1 MSDIQILAT
10 LPAFQCLMASIEM
23 LSKLPTSFRRRVY
36 EMAHNEAIKS
46 RYLFRHKRL
55 QQIIGALS
63 DVLEREDHQHHLG
76 VWGLETFLGE
86 DMIFL

>member
-23 LSKLPTSFRRRVY
+23 LSKLPASSRRVY

-63 DVLEREDHQHHLG
+63 DVLEREDRQHHLG
-76 VWGLETFLGE
+76 V
-86 DMIFL
+86 